1 MPKQRWRHGVREDLR
16 GLRTAVDDL
25 REEMHSEF
33 GGMREE
39 LGGMREELGGMSQE
53 IRGLRGDLQREFQ
66 QNRDVLRDLKA
77 SIDHNAE
84 MTQRSVETLQAVQA
98 ESRANRTAIEDLSDD
113 IRAQRDGLLLV
124 LDELRRG
131 RNRRSTD

>member
-1 MPKQRWRHGVREDLR
+1 MPKQRWRHGVREDLQ

-39 LGGMREELGGMSQE
+39 LGGMREE
-53 IRGLRGDLQREFQ
+53 IRGMRGDLQREFQ

-77 SIDHNAE
+77 SIDHNTE
-84 MTQRSVETLQAVQA
+84 MTQRSVETLEAVQA
-98 ESRANRTAIEDLSDD
+98 ESRANRIAIEDLSDD

-131 RNRRSTD
+131 RNGGSS

>member
-16 GLRTAVDDL
+16 GLRTAVD
-25 REEMHSEF
+25 
-33 GGMREE
+33 GM
-39 LGGMREELGGMSQE
+39 
-53 IRGLRGDLQREFQ
+53 RGDLQREFQ

-77 SIDHNAE
+77 SIDHNTE

-124 LDELRRG
+124 LDELRHG
-131 RNRRSTD
+131 RNGDSS

>member
-25 REEMHSEF
+25 REEMHSEL
-33 GGMREE
+33 GGMRGE
-39 LGGMREELGGMSQE
+39 LGGMRGE
-53 IRGLRGDLQREFQ
+53 IRGMRDEIRGMRGDLQREFQ

-77 SIDHNAE
+77 SIDHNTE
-84 MTQRSVETLQAVQA
+84 MTQRSVETLEAVHA
-98 ESRANRTAIEDLSDD
+98 ESRANRIAIEDLSDD

-131 RNRRSTD
+131 RNGGSTD

>member
-1 MPKQRWRHGVREDLR
+1 MPKQRWRYGVREDLR

-25 REEMHSEF
+25 REEMHSEL
-33 GGMREE
+33 GGVREE
-39 LGGMREELGGMSQE
+39 LGGMRDE
-53 IRGLRGDLQREFQ
+53 IRGMRGDLKREFQ

-77 SIDHNAE
+77 SIDHNTE
-84 MTQRSVETLQAVQA
+84 MTQRSVETLEAVHA
-98 ESRANRTAIEDLSDD
+98 ESRANRIAIEDLSED

-131 RNRRSTD
+131 RNGSS

>member
-16 GLRTAVDDL
+16 ELRTAVDGL
-25 REEMHSEF
+25 REEVHAEF
-33 GGMREE
+33 SGMRHELGGMREE
-39 LGGMREELGGMSQE
+39 LGGMREE
-53 IRGLRGDLQREFQ
+53 IRGMRGDLKREFQ
-66 QNRDVLRDLKA
+66 QNRDVLRDIKA

-84 MTQRSVETLQAVQA
+84 LTHRSIETLEAVHA
-98 ESRANRTAIEDLSDD
+98 ESRANRIAIEDLSDD

-131 RNRRSTD
+131 RNGSG

>member
-1 MPKQRWRHGVREDLR
+1 MPKQRWRHGVREDLS

-25 REEMHSEF
+25 RKEMHSEF
-33 GGMREE
+33 GGMRGEVR
-39 LGGMREELGGMSQE
+39 GMREE
-53 IRGLRGDLQREFQ
+53 IRGMRGDLQREFQ

-77 SIDHNAE
+77 SIDHNTE
-84 MTQRSVETLQAVQA
+84 MTQRSVETLEAVHA
-98 ESRANRTAIEDLSDD
+98 ESRANRIAIEDLTDD

-131 RNRRSTD
+131 RNGGSS

>member
-16 GLRTAVDDL
+16 GLRTAVDGL

-39 LGGMREELGGMSQE
+39 
-53 IRGLRGDLQREFQ
+53 IRGMRGDLQREFQ

-77 SIDHNAE
+77 SIDHNSE
-84 MTQRSVETLQAVQA
+84 MTQHSVETLQAVQA
-98 ESRANRTAIEDLSDD
+98 ESRANRTAIEDLSED

-131 RNRRSTD
+131 RGSS